1 MGQYFIPISN
11 LVAHCREPENIFDAL
26 ILPKLVGEYLNLP
39 HIDEVINLWFW
50 LQRLIPFKRST
61 VYQKRQLYCVFSCL
75 WWISDEEYLVTFY

>member
-39 HIDEVINLWFW
+39 HIDWSVG
-50 LQRLIPFKRST
+50 
-61 VYQKRQLYCVFSCL
+61 
-75 WWISDEEYLVTFY
+75 

>member
-39 HIDEVINLWFW
+39 HIDEVIILWFL
-50 LQRLIPFKRST
+50 LQRLFLLKEAPFTKNASCVVFLV
-61 VYQKRQLYCVFSCL
+61 VYGGF
-75 WWISDEEYLVTFY
+75 